1 MKIAFQLLK
10 EFWLPFLIGIAWTA
24 YNFSEQLS
32 GNWNFRSFVNIFGPT
47 FFFVSWLV
55 AQWYRVRKQQRV
67 EDGLIGVE
75 SHVKQML
82 NELDRKTADL
92 VGHITGGDSVCYL
105 IGSPVS
111 PDQLGNIALV
121 HHGKHALYNV
131 NARLVDLEVFDQFKG
146 NLSFENIQKSE
157 INRQFGDLIP
167 GHASMVGGAI
177 SLGSGETRRFNIFFT
192 ARNGS
197 FIQLLRFK
205 RVNGSWVS
213 ATKVEKGETRF
224 EKIQDGYPR
233 NESGQV
239 DWDAA

>member
-1 MKIAFQLLK
+1 MKISLQLLK
-10 EFWLPFLIGIAWTA
+10 EFWLPLLVGIAWTA
-24 YNFSEQLS
+24 YNLSEQPS
-32 GNWNFRSFVNIFGPT
+32 TNWNFRSFVNIFGST

-67 EDGLIGVE
+67 EDGLTGIE

-82 NELDRKTADL
+82 IELDGKTTDL

-111 PDQLGNIALV
+111 PDQFGNIALV
-121 HHGKHALYNV
+121 HHGKHPLYNV
-131 NARLVDLEVFDQFKG
+131 NARLVDLEIFDQFKD
-146 NLSFENIQKSE
+146 NLTFENIQKSE
-157 INRQFGDLIP
+157 IYRQFGDLIP
-167 GHASMVGGAI
+167 GHASMVGGVI
-177 SLGSGETRRFNIFFT
+177 PLGGGDTRRFNIFFT

-197 FIQLLRFK
+197 FVQLLRFK

-224 EKIQDGYPR
+224 EQIQDGYPR